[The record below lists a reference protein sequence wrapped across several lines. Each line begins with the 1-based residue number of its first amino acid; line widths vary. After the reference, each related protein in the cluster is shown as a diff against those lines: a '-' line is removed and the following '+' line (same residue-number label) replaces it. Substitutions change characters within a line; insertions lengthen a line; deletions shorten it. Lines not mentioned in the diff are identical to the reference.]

1 MTDPALSSS
10 PGRSPRVVIAGGGI
24 AALES
29 ALALHKLAGDR
40 VELELLSAARHFI
53 YRPHQILEPFRL
65 ALAERLPWADIA
77 AELRLSR
84 VPHDLSMIDPDQSAV
99 RSTAGLWHPYDAL
112 IIALGAIAH
121 QAVPGSVTIG
131 APGASYALRRLL
143 SRVRLGV
150 THDLV
155 FVAPPECSWTI
166 ALYELALLS
175 AAAAAEAGVRPEF
188 TLVTAEPEPLA
199 VFGPEATGMMRGLL
213 DRAGVELH
221 TSSHAI
227 SFEHRRLITDSGE
240 EIVAEAAIAL
250 PRLGG
255 PSVNGVMSTSEGFL
269 VTDRDGLV
277 HGEAAIYAAGDV
289 TDGAIKQGGLA
300 AQQADAVAHS
310 IARRAGADVPAWN
323 DAPVLRAALL
333 TGDRPR
339 YLRRDLSAATDVTTI
354 TEIAEDAPWWPATKV
369 AGRYLAPYL
378 ATRAAS
384 SESRYFDR

>member
-1 MTDPALSSS
+1 MAETALSSS
-10 PGRSPRVVIAGGGI
+10 TGQSPRVLIAGGGI

-29 ALALHKLAGDR
+29 ALALRKLAGDR
-40 VELELLSAARHFI
+40 VELELLSSAEHFI

-65 ALAERLPWADIA
+65 ALAERLPWTDIA
-77 AELRLSR
+77 GELRLNR
-84 VPHDLSMIDPDQSAV
+84 VPHDLSVIDPDQSAV

-121 QAVPGSVTIG
+121 QAVPGSMTIG
-131 APGASYALRRLL
+131 APGASSALRRLL
-143 SRVRLGV
+143 SRVRLGL

-175 AAAAAEAGVRPEF
+175 AAAATEAGVRPEF

-199 VFGPEATGMMRGLL
+199 VFGPEATGMMRELL

-221 TSSHAI
+221 TGSRAI
-227 SFEHRRLITDSGE
+227 RFEHRRLITDSGE
-240 EIVAEAAIAL
+240 EFVAEAAIAL
-250 PRLGG
+250 PQLGG
-255 PSVNGVMSTSEGFL
+255 PSIGGVMSTPEGFL
-269 VTDRDGLV
+269 STDRDGLV
-277 HGEAAIYAAGDV
+277 RGEAAIYAAGDV

-300 AQQADAVAHS
+300 AQQADVVAHA
-310 IARRAGADVPAWN
+310 IARRAGADVPPWQE
-323 DAPVLRAALL
+323 APVLRATLL
-333 TGDRPR
+333 TGGRPR
-339 YLRRDLSAATDVTTI
+339 YLRRELGSDSEMTTI

-369 AGRYLAPYL
+369 VGRYLAPYL

>member
-1 MTDPALSSS
+1 M
-10 PGRSPRVVIAGGGI
+10 
-24 AALES
+24 ES
-29 ALALHKLAGDR
+29 ALALRKLAGDR
-40 VELELLSAARHFI
+40 VELELLSSAEHFI

-65 ALAERLPWADIA
+65 ALAERLPWTDIA
-77 AELRLSR
+77 DELRLSR
-84 VPHDLSMIDPDQSAV
+84 VPHDVSAIDPDESAV
-99 RSTAGLWHPYDAL
+99 RTTAGLWHPYDAL
-112 IIALGAIAH
+112 IVALGAVAH

-175 AAAAAEAGVRPEF
+175 AAAATEAGVRPEF
-188 TLVTAEPEPLA
+188 TLLTAEPEPLA
-199 VFGPEATGMMRGLL
+199 VFGPEATGMMRELL

-221 TSSHAI
+221 SGSQALR
-227 SFEHRRLITDSGE
+227 FEHRRLITDTGE

-250 PRLGG
+250 PQLGG
-255 PSVNGVMSTSEGFL
+255 PSIGGVMTTPQGFL
-269 VTDRDGLV
+269 ATDRDGLV

-300 AQQADAVAHS
+300 AQQADAVAHA
-310 IARRAGADVPAWN
+310 IARRAGADVPIWQE
-323 DAPVLRAALL
+323 APVLRATLL
-333 TGDRPR
+333 TGGRPR
-339 YLRRDLSAATDVTTI
+339 YLRRELGSDGETTTI

-369 AGRYLAPYL
+369 VGRYLAPYL